1 MPNEYNITIK
11 KDIFQRCVVE
21 SGRQTIQRQQES
33 DGPASEAAPEQ
44 SARRAA
50 SGLIA
55 TVVLLLLPPVNKQT

>member
-21 SGRQTIQRQQES
+21 SGRNKA
-33 DGPASEAAPEQ
+33 ASEAAPEQ